1 MNKKNTILTLALAFC
16 LVLALNVGNA
26 NAGPSPYY
34 FDDYNCAYLELGS
47 FGMIGQNEWG
57 ILAKVSLY
65 GGSDVGIGMYNYNP
79 DGTLGIHVGR
89 DGSWLSHSYQGVW
102 AGSGTT
108 FALAISTTVTELRQL
123 YTTPPAISAAGSDS
137 TKQ

>member
-65 GGSDVGIGMYNYNP
+65 
-79 DGTLGIHVGR
+79 VGR
-89 DGSWLSHSYQGVW
+89 DGHWFSHSYQGVW